1 MDLDAA
7 SRAGAAPPVTA
18 PAVTAPADVLI
29 TGRLVLRDKAGRD
42 RMILDPETGIEM
54 LDTVGNTVA
63 RLRFGDRPDE
73 AMLGLGRFVRQGN
86 GELPSVANP
95 AVNLGHINAGSFLT
109 LSEATAGL
117 SLTPQHG
124 LEHGPR

>member
-1 MDLDAA
+1 MGNDESNEDEQFRFDYEVDPDWGDDDEAEGGGFPREAAEGVRILGAQEAQDADP
-7 SRAGAAPPVTA
+7 GAPGEPS
-18 PAVTAPADVLI
+18 
-29 TGRLVLRDKAGRD
+29 K
-42 RMILDPETGIEM
+42 
-54 LDTVGNTVA
+54 
-63 RLRFGDRPDE
+63 RFGDRPDE